1 MQPATHSCSE
11 AAGKAHSLPG
21 HTGVGVG
28 CGPLEVELIGSTVVV
43 DVVVSTWP
51 DDVGSSQGVVGL
63 AVTQLQRAPTALGT
77 PRAPP
82 SPQAPNTQL
91 MAEPWMASYLEQ
103 WQL

>member
-1 MQPATHSCSE
+1 MQLATHSCSE
-11 AAGKAHSLPG
+11 ALGKEHSLPG
-21 HTGVGVG
+21 QVGVGVG
-28 CGPLEVELIGSTVVV
+28 LGPVEVEVRVSMAVVE
-43 DVVVSTWP
+43 VVVSTGV
-51 DDVGSSQGVVGL
+51 DDVGSSQGMVGL
-63 AVTQLQRAPTALGT
+63 AVTQLQRAPTAPGT